1 MTQVR
6 RQHSK
11 QVKFQAAMEG
21 EKTIQQISQT
31 YAVHQSVLMRTPSED
46 QTAELHRKVGQFT
59 MEIDFFAMFLPEH
72 PLSIRSQ
79 CSLLEICRSG
89 AYYCPQAARN

>member
-11 QVKFQAAMEG
+11 QVKFRAAMDMVKG

-31 YAVHQSVLMRTPSED
+31 YAVHQSVLMRWKKTLTEEGPRLFEDQRKKTPSED
-46 QTAELHRKVGQFT
+46 QTAELQRKVGQLT
-59 MEIDFFAMFLPEH
+59 MEIDFLKKALG
-72 PLSIRSQ
+72 Q
-79 CSLLEICRSG
+79 
-89 AYYCPQAARN
+89 

>member
-11 QVKFQAAMEG
+11 QVKFQAAMDMVKG

-31 YAVHQSVLMRTPSED
+31 YAVHQSVLMRWKKTLTEEGPRLFED
-46 QTAELHRKVGQFT
+46 QASELQRKVGQLT
-59 MEIDFFAMFLPEH
+59 MEDV
-72 PLSIRSQ
+72 
-79 CSLLEICRSG
+79 G
-89 AYYCPQAARN
+89 AKSYR